1 MKYKSKRTLL
11 AEIALLFTTLIWG
24 GGFVAVRDALNS
36 ITPLYMVAV
45 RFLLASILM
54 GLIFFKTIRKITKKD
69 ILNGSIVGTFLFAGF
84 ATQTIGLQYTTVGKQ
99 AFLTATY
106 VVIIP
111 FLVWFVEKKRPD
123 IYSILSTVLA
133 LLGIGFLNITDGFKL
148 SLNFGEWLTLIC
160 AVFFAAHIVAIS
172 HYARKTNPII
182 LSVTQMLFTG
192 ILSLISALIFE
203 PKFNGISKN
212 GYISIF
218 YLVVFSTMI
227 AFLIQNVAQKY
238 AHPSHVG
245 VILCLESVFG
255 AILSVIIL
263 HEVFTSHMI
272 LGCMIIFTAIVI
284 SETKLS
290 FIKPLFKSK
299 EKANMKNSIKCS
311 E

>member
-1 MKYKSKRTLL
+1 MKQKSKRTLL

-24 GGFVAVRDALNS
+24 GGFVAVKDALNS
-36 ITPLYMVAV
+36 ITPLYMMAV
-45 RFLLASILM
+45 RFLCASILM
-54 GLIFFKTIRKITKKD
+54 GLIFFKTIKKITKKD
-69 ILNGSIVGTFLFAGF
+69 ILYGSIVGVFLFTGF

-99 AFLTATY
+99 AFLTALY

-111 FLVWFVEKKRPD
+111 FLVWAVEKKRPD
-123 IYSILSTVLA
+123 IYSIFSTILA
-133 LLGIGFLNITDGFKL
+133 LSGIGFLNITDGFKL
-148 SLNFGEWLTLIC
+148 NMNFGDWLTLIC

-172 HYARKTNPII
+172 HFAKKSNPII

-212 GYISIF
+212 GFISIF

-238 AHPSHVG
+238 AHPNHVG

-272 LGCMIIFTAIVI
+272 LGCMTIFIAIVI
-284 SETKLS
+284 SETKLN

-299 EKANMKNSIKCS
+299 EKVNNKNSIKCS

>member
-24 GGFVAVRDALNS
+24 GGFVAVKDALNS
-36 ITPLYMVAV
+36 ITPLYMMAV
-45 RFLLASILM
+45 RFLIASILM
-54 GLIFFKTIRKITKKD
+54 ALFFFKTIRKTTRKD
-69 ILNGSIVGTFLFAGF
+69 IFHGSIVGIFLFSGF

-111 FLVWFVEKKRPD
+111 FFVWFVEKKRPD
-123 IYSILSTVLA
+123 IYSIFSTILA
-133 LLGIGFLNITDGFKL
+133 LSGIGFLNITEGFKL
-148 SLNFGEWLTLIC
+148 TMNFGDWLTLIC

-172 HYARKTNPII
+172 LYARKTNPII

-212 GYISIF
+212 GFISIF

-272 LGCMIIFTAIVI
+272 LGCMIIFISIII

-299 EKANMKNSIKCS
+299 EKANVKNSIKCS